1 MLFPVVVLS
10 VRTIAQMFTTDIRK
24 MEIAI
29 KSETFV
35 ITALMFLTVIK
46 KTWTGTVLGMPVTL
60 TRMEMV
66 GWPSEITQ

>member
-1 MLFPVVVLS
+1 MPLS
-10 VRTIAQMFTTDIRK
+10 VVILSLRTIAQMFTTDIRK

-35 ITALMFLTVIK
+35 ITAPMFLTVIK
-46 KTWTGTVLGMPVTL
+46 KTWTGTGLGMPVTL

-66 GWPSEITQ
+66 G